1 MPQIISLFAWFK
13 YTVKIYA
20 HNFMHL
26 LKISINN
33 PSITI
38 YTHKYTYNNPT
49 IIYNNTYNNYYKKYT

>member
-1 MPQIISLFAWFK
+1 MPQIISLFACFK

-38 YTHKYTYNNPT
+38 YTYKYTYNNP
-49 IIYNNTYNNYYKKYT
+49 IIIHT